1 MKASFLGNPALT
13 VLVAYAPTETAED
26 VMKISF
32 YRQLRS
38 AVENVPAHNFLAIL
52 GDFNAR
58 FGPEDVPHTYNS
70 FTNDNGMRLLEVLE
84 DYQLQAA
91 NTQFSKRR
99 GKLWTWKSPM
109 TLTIRLITFSLEQS
123 GERVSLTARHTAPS
137 VKYTLT
143 IEC

>member
-1 MKASFLGNPALT
+1 MGYTIYTSSAWVNSVNAATGGIALVISREAQGLLISVDRISDRVMKASFLDNPALT

-38 AVENVPAHNFLAIL
+38 VIENVPARNFLAIL

-99 GKLWTWKSPM
+99 GKL
-109 TLTIRLITFSLEQS
+109 
-123 GERVSLTARHTAPS
+123 
-137 VKYTLT
+137 
-143 IEC
+143 